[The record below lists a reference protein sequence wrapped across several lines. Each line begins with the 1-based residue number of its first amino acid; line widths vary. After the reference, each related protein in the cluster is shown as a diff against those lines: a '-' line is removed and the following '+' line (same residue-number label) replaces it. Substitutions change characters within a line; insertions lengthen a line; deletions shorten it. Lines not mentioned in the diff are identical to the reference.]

1 MERDAADVGALS
13 FVRVVRVWRRERDSN
28 LPMVGVGSP
37 EVSARGGMGGTR
49 RHSIIEATP
58 DFCIETARCLNH
70 NILWYAARDRG
81 ISRGFSLEEL

>member
-37 EVSARGGMGGTR
+37 EVSAWGSPGGALVVARGGMGGTWR
-49 RHSIIEATP
+49 GPIIDPAS
-58 DFCIETARCLNH
+58 DFCGESTDHLACVML
-70 NILWYAARDRG
+70 L
-81 ISRGFSLEEL
+81 GFAGST

>member
-37 EVSARGGMGGTR
+37 EVSARGLSRRHVVAARGGMGGNSASLD
-49 RHSIIEATP
+49 H
-58 DFCIETARCLNH
+58 
-70 NILWYAARDRG
+70 RDRF
-81 ISRGFSLEEL
+81 GFLC

>member
-37 EVSARGGMGGTR
+37 EVSARGLSRRRVGGCAGWHGGEFGGARSSTPLRIFASKR
-49 RHSIIEATP
+49 RDA
-58 DFCIETARCLNH
+58 
-70 NILWYAARDRG
+70 
-81 ISRGFSLEEL
+81 

>member
-1 MERDAADVGALS
+1 MRPMSGRFRLCDRQGVAEREG
-13 FVRVVRVWRRERDSN
+13 SN

>member
-37 EVSARGGMGGTR
+37 EVSARGL
-49 RHSIIEATP
+49 SP
-58 DFCIETARCLNH
+58 
-70 NILWYAARDRG
+70 AACWW
-81 ISRGFSLEEL
+81 SRGVAWGELGVTRSSRPLRIFASKRRDA